1 MRFARLDRRIRVK
14 RYGTT
19 RDAYGQ
25 QVPNLENIDATDSSV
40 GLVWAEWIPKGS
52 GKERREA
59 LQNFPDRAG
68 SFVIRYPPA
77 SWEVTEAD
85 RIEYDG
91 DTYDVQNVAEIGR
104 RDGLRITVNL
114 AK

>member
-1 MRFARLDRRIRVK
+1 MRFAKLDRRIRVK
-14 RYGTT
+14 RYGST

-25 QVPNLENIDATDSSV
+25 QVPDLGNLDPDDNKI

-59 LQNFPDRAG
+59 FQNFPDRAG
-68 SFVIRYPPA
+68 SFVIRYPP
-77 SWEVTEAD
+77 STWTVTESD

-91 DTYDVQNVAEIGR
+91 DTYEITNVAEIGR
-104 RDGLRITVNL
+104 RDGLRITVTL